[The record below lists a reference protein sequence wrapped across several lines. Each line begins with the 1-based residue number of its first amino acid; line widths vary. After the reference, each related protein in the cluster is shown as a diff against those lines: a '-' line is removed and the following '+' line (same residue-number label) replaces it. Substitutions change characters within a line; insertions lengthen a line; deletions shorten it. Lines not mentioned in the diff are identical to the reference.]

1 MILSCLSIG
10 PGPSV
15 SALFAEQIERQVAYV
30 GRERSHRRWTNRPQ
44 YRLEKSLRLF
54 DIERFPLDAGFQ
66 SVTDRLL
73 RRLGD
78 VRDKVGED
86 GELRL
91 LAECSS
97 YTYGQP
103 LARRL
108 REIRA
113 LHFGFTYSAP
123 MEVVSEE
130 FAGVRPD
137 GWRTR
142 VSRRTVASALDDVS
156 RAGRLKLEVAGPL
169 AAELKA
175 QVKEFSQRPQRAA
188 DEPAPTEDLV
198 LGLGLLCFS
207 LDHSPQPGRVLSV
220 TFSGPETP
228 MKPMS
233 RHELLYGDEP

>member
-30 GRERSHRRWTNRPQ
+30 GREGSHRRWTNRPQ

-91 LAECSS
+91 LA
-97 YTYGQP
+97 
-103 LARRL
+103 
-108 REIRA
+108 
-113 LHFGFTYSAP
+113 
-123 MEVVSEE
+123 
-130 FAGVRPD
+130 
-137 GWRTR
+137 
-142 VSRRTVASALDDVS
+142 
-156 RAGRLKLEVAGPL
+156 
-169 AAELKA
+169 
-175 QVKEFSQRPQRAA
+175 
-188 DEPAPTEDLV
+188 
-198 LGLGLLCFS
+198 
-207 LDHSPQPGRVLSV
+207 
-220 TFSGPETP
+220 
-228 MKPMS
+228 
-233 RHELLYGDEP
+233 